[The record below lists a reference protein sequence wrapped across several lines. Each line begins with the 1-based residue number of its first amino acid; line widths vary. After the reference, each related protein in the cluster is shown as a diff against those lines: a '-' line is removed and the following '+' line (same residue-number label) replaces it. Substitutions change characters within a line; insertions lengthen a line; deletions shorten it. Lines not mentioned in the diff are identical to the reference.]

1 MDFMTVARPDSLKQT
16 SGSQVKRNI
25 VANYLGQVWTALM
38 GLAFIPLYIS
48 YLGMEAYG
56 LIGLFAVMQAW
67 LALFDMGMT
76 PTLSR
81 EMARYSA
88 GARNP
93 QSIRDLLRSLEVL
106 CFGLAAFIGLG
117 VWAASGYLASDWLKT
132 ERLPTAVVAQA
143 LSAMGFVV
151 ALRFVEGIY
160 RSSLLGLQRQVW
172 YNGASAILA
181 TLRHGCVLA
190 VLALVSPSVQAFFL
204 WQALISMLS
213 IAVFAASVH
222 RALDKAPFPAKFSRQ
237 ALAGVWK
244 FAGAL
249 TGIALLYLLQ
259 SQVDK
264 ILLSR
269 WLPLESFGRYT
280 LAATVA
286 GALYM
291 AIGPITQGIY
301 PRMVELSTR
310 NDQAALVSLYHQAA
324 QLVTILTAPAAGVL
338 SIFAGGVVFMWSGNT
353 SLAENTAPVLSVLA
367 MGTFLNGLMWIP
379 SQCQLAHGW
388 TSLTLK
394 VESVAV
400 IVFIPSIFWVVPHY
414 GAVGVAWTLVAL
426 NAGYVLIEI
435 QFMHRRLMP
444 TEKWRWYFGDV
455 VLPIGG
461 AIGVILLAQQF
472 QPANYQD
479 RWHWFAFLLITGIV
493 ALIASTALADHIRPR
508 LLGIVSPTPRK
519 F

>member
-1 MDFMTVARPDSLKQT
+1 MTVAQTDFLKQT
-16 SGSQVKRNI
+16 SGSQVKRNV

-38 GLAFIPLYIS
+38 GLAFIPMYIN

-88 GARNP
+88 GARGP

-106 CFGLAAFIGLG
+106 CFSLAAVICLG
-117 VWAASGYLASDWLKT
+117 VWAASGYLASDWLKA
-132 ERLPTAVVAQA
+132 ERLPTAVVAEA

-172 YNGASAILA
+172 YNGANAILI
-181 TLRHGCVLA
+181 TLRHGGALA
-190 VLALVSPSVQAFFL
+190 VLARVSPTVQAFFL
-204 WQALISMLS
+204 WHALISMLS

-222 RALDKAPFPAKFSRQ
+222 RALDKSPFPAKFSRQ
-237 ALAGVWK
+237 ALASVWK

-249 TGIALLYLLQ
+249 TSISFLSLLQ
-259 SQVDK
+259 GQVDK

-269 WLPLESFGRYT
+269 LLPLESFGRYA

-291 AIGPITQGIY
+291 GIGPVTQGIY

-310 NDQAALVSLYHQAA
+310 NDQAALISLYHQAA

-338 SIFAGGVVFMWSGNT
+338 SFFAGGVVFMWSGNA
-353 SLAENTAPVLSVLA
+353 SLAENTAPLLSVLA
-367 MGTFLNGLMWIP
+367 MGTFLNGLLWIP
-379 SQCQLAHGW
+379 YECQLAHGW
-388 TSLTLK
+388 TSLNLK
-394 VESVAV
+394 LESVAV
-400 IVFIPSIFWVVPHY
+400 IVLIPSIFWVVPHC
-414 GAVGVAWTLVAL
+414 GAMGVAWTWVAL
-426 NAGYVLIEI
+426 HAGYFLIDI

-444 TEKWRWYFGDV
+444 TEKWHWYFGDV
-455 VLPIGG
+455 ILPTGG
-461 AIGVILLAQQF
+461 VIGVMLLAQQF

-479 RWHWFAFLLITGIV
+479 RWHWFAFLLITGSI
-493 ALIASTALADHIRPR
+493 ALIVSSALADHIRLR
-508 LLGIVSPTPRK
+508 LLGIVRPNPRK